1 MQSGLV
7 VLINSVHTVFKAQP
21 TFAQY
26 RIGLSVTAAMFNGV
40 FLMPIF
46 LMPIFLMKVAGFD
59 GQHLQVITAIFKR
72 AGDDMHYAF
81 AAFHC
86 ALNEQHLSC
95 H

>member
-40 FLMPIF
+40 F

>member
-1 MQSGLV
+1 MAF
-7 VLINSVHTVFKAQP
+7 FKA
-21 TFAQY
+21 
-26 RIGLSVTAAMFNGV
+26 N
-40 FLMPIF
+40 
-46 LMPIFLMKVAGFD
+46 FLMKVAGFD

-72 AGDDMHYAF
+72 AGDDMHHAF